1 MGLNRPKRLNALPG
15 LMSNKEE
22 ALAASAENS
31 CRSIR
36 NRNEVVVM
44 GNLSRLPRTQRQT
57 LEEVAA
63 ILAVASRLAKE
74 RGAKVPVGNIL
85 KDYHNGKIIRVR
97 II

>member
-1 MGLNRPKRLNALPG
+1 MAV
-15 LMSNKEE
+15 ST
-22 ALAASAENS
+22 ENS

-36 NRNEVVVM
+36 NQNEVAVM
-44 GNLSRLPRTQRQT
+44 GNLSRLPRSQRQT
-57 LEEVAA
+57 IEEISA

-85 KDYHNGKIIRVR
+85 KDYHNGKIRVR